1 MKVIWTEQALVRLI
15 EIQDFIAQS
24 NPAAAERLIRR
35 IVERGGGLTK
45 FPEMGRTVPEL
56 PGTGVREI
64 IEGRYRIVY
73 RIRAKSIQVLTVF
86 EGHRQF
92 PTGDVGE

>member
-56 PGTGVREI
+56 PGTGVREM